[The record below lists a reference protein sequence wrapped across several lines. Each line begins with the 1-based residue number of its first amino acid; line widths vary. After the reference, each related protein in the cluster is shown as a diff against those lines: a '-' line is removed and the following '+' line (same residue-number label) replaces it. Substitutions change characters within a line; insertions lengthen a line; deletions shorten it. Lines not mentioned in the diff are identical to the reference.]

1 MARWNNQDS
10 GSNGMFV
17 LGALAGA
24 LVGAGVALLM
34 APKTGAETRQDLSDG
49 YSSVRDAAS
58 RRYRDLADKANAK
71 IDQATARFEQASAK
85 FEKKAD
91 RFNGGVSD
99 AVDSVASAT
108 GYQALEPTTMLT
120 TILVLLVVLWLLGMV
135 SSYTLGGFIHLLL
148 VLAIAVVLIRV
159 IQGRNPI

>member
-108 GYQALEPTTMLT
+108 GYQA
-120 TILVLLVVLWLLGMV
+120 
-135 SSYTLGGFIHLLL
+135 
-148 VLAIAVVLIRV
+148 
-159 IQGRNPI
+159 